1 MSGLAVCPP
10 DRIAAVWLF
19 SFVLIFCGAVCGPA
33 LRAAWN
39 YRLVLHHVH
48 LADAA
53 KVGALL
59 FNPSIGSAHVQL
71 RAQPGTAS

>member
-1 MSGLAVCPP
+1 MAVCPP
-10 DRIAAVWLF
+10 DRVAAVGLF

-33 LRAAWN
+33 LRAARN
-39 YRLVLHHVH
+39 YRLIRHHVH

-59 FNPSIGSAHVQL
+59 FTPSIGSAHVQL
-71 RAQPGTAS
+71 HAQPGTAS